1 MYAYFSYLETMG
13 ATLPPEAEFFKK
25 GPSPKPEAPP
35 KEEEPVEEDI
45 VEESDP
51 ESEVEL
57 DMTGVIDPDKEE
69 PQIMGDPAKEVSE
82 GGMI

>member
-1 MYAYFSYLETMG
+1 MEVDEEEG
-13 ATLPPEAEFFKK
+13 AT
-25 GPSPKPEAPP
+25 
-35 KEEEPVEEDI
+35 EDI